1 MIAADPGQGGAAWAV
16 LQYVLGLQTLGHEVF
31 LVEPVL
37 AKAIRPAGA
46 RLQDSENARYFQEI
60 VTDFGLQGR
69 AALLVPDTRDIFGI
83 AFSELD
89 RAARRA
95 DVHFN
100 IAGMLAHEPI
110 TAKVPIRVYLD
121 LDPAFTQ
128 LWHAVQG
135 IDMRFAG
142 HTHYVTIG
150 LNIGRP
156 GCSVPTCDLPWIHTV
171 QPVVLVHW
179 PASPTI
185 TRHAFTTIGNWRGYG
200 SIEHHGILYG
210 QKAHSL
216 RDFYPLPTLTDEAF
230 CLAMAIHPQETKD
243 LAALAANGWQLLD
256 PHCLVASPRS
266 YQRFIQE
273 SKGEFG
279 IAKSGYVKSQCGWF
293 SDRSI
298 AYLASGKP
306 VIAQDTG
313 FRGHI
318 PTAHGL
324 LPFDTLPDILN
335 ALDTLRRDYPRHA
348 TAARDLAE
356 DCFDSNKVLT
366 RLMEAI
372 GA

>member
-1 MIAADPGQGGAAWAV
+1 
-16 LQYVLGLQTLGHEVF
+16 
-31 LVEPVL
+31 
-37 AKAIRPAGA
+37 
-46 RLQDSENARYFQEI
+46 
-60 VTDFGLQGR
+60 
-69 AALLVPDTRDIFGI
+69 
-83 AFSELD
+83 
-89 RAARRA
+89 
-95 DVHFN
+95 
-100 IAGMLAHEPI
+100 
-110 TAKVPIRVYLD
+110 
-121 LDPAFTQ
+121 
-128 LWHAVQG
+128 
-135 IDMRFAG
+135 
-142 HTHYVTIG
+142 
-150 LNIGRP
+150 
-156 GCSVPTCDLPWIHTV
+156 
-171 QPVVLVHW
+171 
-179 PASPTI
+179 
-185 TRHAFTTIGNWRGYG
+185 
-200 SIEHHGILYG
+200 
-210 QKAHSL
+210 
-216 RDFYPLPTLTDEAF
+216 
-230 CLAMAIHPQETKD
+230 
-243 LAALAANGWQLLD
+243 
-256 PHCLVASPRS
+256 VASPRS